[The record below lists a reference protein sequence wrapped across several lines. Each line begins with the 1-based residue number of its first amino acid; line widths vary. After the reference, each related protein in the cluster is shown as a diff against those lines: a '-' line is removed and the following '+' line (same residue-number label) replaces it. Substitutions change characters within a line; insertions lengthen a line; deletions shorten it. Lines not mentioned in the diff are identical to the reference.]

1 MKQEGYDLLYLDPN
15 THHGQFNRVP
25 NYSKSFE
32 YGKFSHGLPHLQ
44 LLLDFNPESWLDVGC
59 GYNTLIKEVREKYV
73 KDSWGIDFA
82 CPVADQ
88 VCDVLDLPF
97 FDKRWDLVTAFD
109 VMEHILEDVTVF
121 KNFHQS
127 LKDKGML
134 LISTPSDQEGSDVH
148 DEDDHSFIDEHV
160 RDGYNI
166 KEIEEKLKNAGF
178 SSVEARYSYGTPGK
192 ISWKLSMKYPILMI
206 NASKLFFVILP
217 LYYVITYPFSFILNY
232 LDVNMKHKTGTGLIV
247 KAFK

>member
-109 VMEHILEDVTVF
+109 VMEHIYPDDVDKALQEMRRVSKRFAYTICFKKAQLE
-121 KNFHQS
+121 H
-127 LKDKGML
+127 KGLNAHATIM
-134 LISTPSDQEGSDVH
+134 SRADWYKK
-148 DEDDHSFIDEHV
+148 IDENGG
-160 RDGYNI
+160 DI
-166 KEIEEKLKNAGF
+166 IAIENSKF
-178 SSVEARYSYGTPGK
+178 RSSHRSNEF
-192 ISWKLSMKYPILMI
+192 ISGEWR
-206 NASKLFFVILP
+206 
-217 LYYVITYPFSFILNY
+217 
-232 LDVNMKHKTGTGLIV
+232 
-247 KAFK
+247 

>member
-44 LLLDFNPESWLDVGC
+44 LLLGFNPESWLDVGC

-82 CPVADQ
+82 CPEADQ

-109 VMEHILEDVTVF
+109 VMEHIYPDDVDKALQEMRRVSKRFAFTICYQKAQLEHNGLNAHATIMSREDWYKKIGENGGNIIGIENSKF
-121 KNFHQS
+121 RSSHRSNEF
-127 LKDKGML
+127 
-134 LISTPSDQEGSDVH
+134 ISGEW
-148 DEDDHSFIDEHV
+148 
-160 RDGYNI
+160 R
-166 KEIEEKLKNAGF
+166 
-178 SSVEARYSYGTPGK
+178 
-192 ISWKLSMKYPILMI
+192 
-206 NASKLFFVILP
+206 
-217 LYYVITYPFSFILNY
+217 
-232 LDVNMKHKTGTGLIV
+232 
-247 KAFK
+247 